1 MANLVKPLTSAV
13 IVSVTVPILAM
24 LPVTSAAANPTRF
37 GSQTYYEKLP
47 LMFRLIFP
55 DPSRVQ

>member
-13 IVSVTVPILAM
+13 IVSITVPILAL

-37 GSQTYYEKLP
+37 GSQTYYEKSP
-47 LMFRLIFP
+47 LIFILIFP
-55 DPSRVQ
+55 DFSSIQ